1 MGRRQAALL
10 EQEGGGVVT
19 VTCAW
24 RRFSPCDDQL
34 KQILDAPVCQAQR
47 CRIDSAVIA
56 YSAPRD
62 LDRSFNC
69 TSNNEKCTNQRFG
82 CRASKDGPILVSPKL
97 ACYFSKG
104 REPND
109 ALGQLVSFL
118 PSCAHF
124 YSIYMLSGCKDPHLF
139 CLRRCR

>member
-56 YSAPRD
+56 
-62 LDRSFNC
+62 
-69 TSNNEKCTNQRFG
+69 
-82 CRASKDGPILVSPKL
+82 
-97 ACYFSKG
+97 
-104 REPND
+104 
-109 ALGQLVSFL
+109 LGT
-118 PSCAHF
+118 A
-124 YSIYMLSGCKDPHLF
+124 
-139 CLRRCR
+139 